1 MVCLLAVPWVQLSVS
16 TGSGWTHNEL
26 RHHWL
31 MPVSCHFRDCK
42 ALLVT
47 SLAHVSGTIASVL
60 TFNMSNKVGDD
71 EVTANTPIVCLHVY
85 LVAPSSDCSSNV
97 NHCLHGLWVSAH
109 PTSPTFLP
117 DSKIFMAKIFTI
129 PQCANSPHGFS
140 IYIFICKFIC
150 VTLSWWMGP
159 KCHFL
164 LNFIGTRGLCL

>member
-1 MVCLLAVPWVQLSVS
+1 VWLIGVMVCLLAVPWVQLSVS

-85 LVAPSSDCSSNV
+85 PVAPSSDCSSNV
-97 NHCLHGLWVSAH
+97 NHYVCMVCGYPHTPHLLHFCPTAKFLW
-109 PTSPTFLP
+109 PKYLPFLSVQTVLTDFP
-117 DSKIFMAKIFTI
+117 YILSF
-129 PQCANSPHGFS
+129 ANL
-140 IYIFICKFIC
+140 YA
-150 VTLSWWMGP
+150 
-159 KCHFL
+159 
-164 LNFIGTRGLCL
+164 